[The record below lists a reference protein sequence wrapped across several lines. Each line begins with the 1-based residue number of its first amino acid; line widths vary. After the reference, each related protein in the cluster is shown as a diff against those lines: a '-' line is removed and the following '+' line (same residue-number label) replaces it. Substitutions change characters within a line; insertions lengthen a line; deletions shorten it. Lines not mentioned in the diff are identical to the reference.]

1 MPEAVRAG
9 QDPALLPDSLALG
22 AVTLRS
28 RDPDRLVSFYEKVA
42 GLALLSRSDERAVL
56 GAGGRPLVEIER
68 ARDAAPPPEWAPGLF
83 HLALRVPD
91 RVALA
96 ARLVA
101 LRDAGCRIG
110 ASDHLVSE
118 ALYVDD
124 PDGNGIEIYRDRPR
138 EEWPRAADG
147 GVAMQTLPLVLGA
160 LLAEA
165 PTTPAPAPSGTDM
178 GHVHLKVSDLDATRR
193 FWVDVVGFH
202 IMARYPGA
210 LFVSAGGYHHHLGLN
225 VWHSRGAA
233 PPPEGTTGLD
243 HFAITVPAATLDDL
257 AERLG
262 AAGWPFARSAGTL
275 RVKDPSGNVAVF
287 TASA

>member
-9 QDPALLPDSLALG
+9 QDPVLLPDSLALG

-28 RDPDRLVSFYEKVA
+28 RDPGRLVPFYEKVA

-68 ARDAAPPPEWAPGLF
+68 ARDATRPPERAPGLF

-124 PDGNGIEIYRDRPR
+124 PDGNGIEIYRDRLR

-147 GVAMQTLPLVLGA
+147 GVAMQTLPLDLGA
-160 LLAEA
+160 LLVEA
-165 PTTPAPAPSGTDM
+165 PSTPAPAPSGTDM

-202 IMARYPGA
+202 VMARYPGA

-243 HFAITVPAATLDDL
+243 HFAITVPTAALDDL

-262 AAGWPFARSAGTL
+262 SAGWPFVRGAGTL